1 MSGNLR
7 FQNPDTMA
15 KPPGYTHVV
24 EITAPGRL
32 VYIAGQLGLE
42 PNGDMAG
49 GGGDF
54 RAQCKQAFENVKAAL
69 AAAGATFEDVVKIN
83 NYLTDIRH
91 LPIFREV
98 RDTYVN
104 TKAPPASTTIAISAL
119 ARPDAMFEV
128 EAIAALPPR

>member
-1 MSGNLR
+1 MSSNLR

-42 PNGDMAG
+42 PNGGMAG

-69 AAAGATFEDVVKIN
+69 AAAGATFDDVVKIN
-83 NYLTDIRH
+83 NYLTDIKH
-91 LPIFREV
+91 LPVFREV

>member
-1 MSGNLR
+1 MNGNLR
-7 FQNPDTMA
+7 FQNPATMA

-42 PNGDMAG
+42 PNGNMAG
-49 GGGDF
+49 VGEDF

-69 AAAGATFEDVVKIN
+69 AATGATFEDVVKIN
-83 NYLTDIRH
+83 NYLTDIKH
-91 LPIFREV
+91 LPVFREV
-98 RDTYVN
+98 RDTYEN
-104 TKAPPASTTIAISAL
+104 TKMPPASTTIAISAL

>member
-1 MSGNLR
+1 MSSNLR
-7 FQNPDTMA
+7 FQNPATMA

-42 PNGDMAG
+42 PNGNMAG
-49 GGGDF
+49 GGEDF

-69 AAAGATFEDVVKIN
+69 AAAGAKFDDVVKIN
-83 NYLTDIRH
+83 NYLTDIKH